1 MSAKKSSSKSST
13 SKEPRG
19 YAEAISE
26 LGAILS
32 EIKDPKVDVD
42 VLTDRVGRASFLIAW
57 CKERISSAEFSVN
70 EIVAALGDDDAEFD
84 EEEDDD
90 ADFEDDEEDDEDD
103 EDDDEDDED
112 DEEDDE
118 DEEDFE
124 DDED

>member
-26 LGAILS
+26 LGVILS

-84 EEEDDD
+84 EEEDD
-90 ADFEDDEEDDEDD
+90 

-118 DEEDFE
+118 DDEDFE